1 MLHEILYRVD
11 FYALPGEGFYV
22 EEEEEEVFL
31 PLVLGLLSLTGVLF
45 VCVHVDG
52 KLSSLIV

>member
-22 EEEEEEVFL
+22 EEEEEAFL